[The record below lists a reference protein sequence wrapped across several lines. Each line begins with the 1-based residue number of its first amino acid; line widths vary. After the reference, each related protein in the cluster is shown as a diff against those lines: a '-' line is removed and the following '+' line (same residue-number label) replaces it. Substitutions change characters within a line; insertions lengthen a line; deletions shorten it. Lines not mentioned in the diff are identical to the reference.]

1 MRSDRS
7 GDFTCWRDRQNQ
19 ATCLWVI
26 RQTLDSVGKEAQS
39 KSDQV
44 YQPPYLCPQQVAA
57 GDWVLVEDSQTAWAL
72 PAASVPA
79 CYYYYGL
86 QPSALRP
93 WADNPEAG
101 LSTP

>member
-79 CYYYYGL
+79 ITITAFSPLLLGPG
-86 QPSALRP
+86 QITQRQV
-93 WADNPEAG
+93 
-101 LSTP
+101 